1 MKVNIEIDCTPE
13 EARTFMGLPDV
24 SGLHD
29 IYLGRM
35 EGFMKDG
42 ITPAD
47 MEKLVANWMPAAA
60 LGLEQF
66 QKAIWGALG
75 TATGA
80 KGK

>member
-1 MKVNIEIDCTPE
+1 
-13 EARTFMGLPDV
+13 
-24 SGLHD
+24 
-29 IYLGRM
+29 
-35 EGFMKDG
+35 MKDG